1 MEFNNI
7 YGESGKMAKGSVRL
21 HRLDLNKGIFA
32 ETDDVV
38 ASDKAIC
45 VFINDEYYRTL
56 IATPTMVEELVIG
69 HLLGEGI
76 AKSIDEVE
84 KIKAEPLRV
93 SVELQGVTDLDLVNR
108 SKIDLITTACGSIT
122 THLTGDQLNLP
133 KIVSEIKVEAEKI
146 WGMIRELNQ
155 RSRVYQETG
164 GTHSALICGTDSGI
178 VSFAEDVGRHNAVD
192 KAIGACALAR
202 ADFSECVLVSS
213 GRQSSE
219 MVLKAARSGIPV
231 IASVAA
237 PLESGITLSKA
248 AGITLICFVRGR
260 RMNIYSHPRR
270 VSLKGR
276 TPDVE
281 Y

>member
-1 MEFNNI
+1 
-7 YGESGKMAKGSVRL
+7 MAKGSVRL
-21 HRLDLNKGIFA
+21 HRLDLNKGTFT

-76 AKSIDEVE
+76 VTSIDVVKRIEV
-84 KIKAEPLRV
+84 EPLRV
-93 SVELQGVTDLDLVNR
+93 NVELQGETDLDLVNR
-108 SKIDLITTACGSIT
+108 SKINLITTACGSIT
-122 THLTGDQLNLP
+122 TPLTGDQLDPL
-133 KIVSEIKVEAEKI
+133 KIEPDIEVEAERI
-146 WGMIRELNQ
+146 WGMIRELNK
-155 RSRVYQETG
+155 RSMVYQETG
-164 GTHSALICGTDSGI
+164 GTHSALICKTDGGV

-202 ADFSECVLVSS
+202 ADFNKCVLVSS
-213 GRQSSE
+213 GRQSGE
-219 MVLKAARSGIPV
+219 MVLKAARSGIPI

-248 AGITLICFVRGR
+248 AGITLICFVRGQ

-281 Y
+281 C

>member
-21 HRLDLNKGIFA
+21 HRFDLNKGAFA

-76 AKSIDEVE
+76 VTSIDEVKRIE
-84 KIKAEPLRV
+84 VEPLRV
-93 SVELQGVTDLDLVNR
+93 SVELQGITDLDLVNR
-108 SKIDLITTACGSIT
+108 SKIDLITTACGST
-122 THLTGDQLNLP
+122 TTPLTGDQIDL
-133 KIVSEIKVEAEKI
+133 KIESDVEVEAERI
-146 WGMIRELNQ
+146 WGMVRELNQ
-155 RSRVYQETG
+155 RSKVYQETG
-164 GTHSALICGTDSGI
+164 GTHSALICETDGGV

-192 KAIGACALAR
+192 KAIGACAMAR
-202 ADFSECVLVSS
+202 VDLSECVLVSS
-213 GRQSSE
+213 GRQSGE
-219 MVLKAARSGIPV
+219 MVLKAARSGIPMV
-231 IASVAA
+231 ASVAA
-237 PLESGITLSKA
+237 PLESGITLSRA

-260 RMNIYSHPRR
+260 RMNIYSHPWR

-281 Y
+281 C

>member
-1 MEFNNI
+1 MVLFILEFNNI
-7 YGESGKMAKGSVRL
+7 YGENSKMAKGNVRL
-21 HRLDLNKGIFA
+21 HRLDLNKGTFT

-56 IATPTMVEELVIG
+56 IATPTMVKELVIG

-76 AKSIDEVE
+76 VVSIDEVKRIE
-84 KIKAEPLRV
+84 VDSLRV
-93 SVELQGVTDLDLVNR
+93 SVELQGETDLDLVNR
-108 SKIDLITTACGSIT
+108 SKIDLITTACGST
-122 THLTGDQLNLP
+122 TMPLTRDQIDLL
-133 KIVSEIKVEAEKI
+133 KIDSDVEVKAEKI
-146 WGMIRELNQ
+146 WGMIRDLNL
-155 RSRVYQETG
+155 RSKVYQETG
-164 GTHSALICGTDSGI
+164 GTHSALICETDGGV

-202 ADFSECVLVSS
+202 TDFSECILVSS
-213 GRQSSE
+213 GRQSGE

-237 PLESGITLSKA
+237 PLESGITLSRA

-260 RMNIYSHPRR
+260 RMNIYSHSWR
-270 VSLKGR
+270 VSL
-276 TPDVE
+276 
-281 Y
+281 